1 MVCESFQHNGY
12 RALATSFDQDGGGP
26 FDEIARRHPV
36 PTAKEGVDLE
46 QTRQHVTAHA
56 GTISPTTTLGL
67 RKSPGR
73 EALPGEVGRLLP
85 RIKKVGVRPVETVHS
100 EVSALVGRVTTR
112 VGGPARLRVVL
123 LLAGVLSLQSAD
135 IGTIGA
141 LAEEL
146 EKALRV
152 DNTELGLLTTAAS
165 LVGAVAALP
174 VGVLADRSNRVR
186 LLVWATAA
194 WSVGMAASGFA
205 DGT

>member
-1 MVCESFQHNGY
+1 
-12 RALATSFDQDGGGP
+12 
-26 FDEIARRHPV
+26 
-36 PTAKEGVDLE
+36 
-46 QTRQHVTAHA
+46 
-56 GTISPTTTLGL
+56 
-67 RKSPGR
+67 
-73 EALPGEVGRLLP
+73 
-85 RIKKVGVRPVETVHS
+85 VRPVETVHS

>member
-1 MVCESFQHNGY
+1 M
-12 RALATSFDQDGGGP
+12 
-26 FDEIARRHPV
+26 
-36 PTAKEGVDLE
+36 
-46 QTRQHVTAHA
+46 
-56 GTISPTTTLGL
+56 
-67 RKSPGR
+67 
-73 EALPGEVGRLLP
+73 
-85 RIKKVGVRPVETVHS
+85 
-100 EVSALVGRVTTR
+100 GRVTTR